1 MSADGRV
8 VAAAAGDRALLWPV
22 SGGSRRV
29 LDAHEAPIRSVA
41 FSRDGAR
48 VVTAGEDDAVI
59 VWRTADGARI
69 FTKKPQFGVLSDARF
84 SPNRR
89 WIVTA
94 GPVTAAVL
102 NARTGERQFLLD
114 GHTDEFERRDLR
126 QGRPAHLHGGA
137 RRDGPDVSLRDLRR
151 PR

>member
-1 MSADGRV
+1 MPPRPETARF
-8 VAAAAGDRALLWPV
+8 WPV
-22 SGGSRRV
+22 SGGPRRV

-59 VWRTADGARI
+59 VLAHRRRCGI

-114 GHTDEFERRDLR
+114 GHADELR
-126 QGRPAHLHGGA
+126 GA
-137 RRDGPDVSLRDLRR
+137 TFDRDGRRIYTVSLDKNVRTYRCGSAEASVS
-151 PR
+151 